1 MGWGWSLVEEHVPPM
16 HKAVFHPQH
25 QGLGRFRGQTTPQA
39 DYPVISVVMRLPQMA
54 DIGR

>member
-25 QGLGRFRGQTTPQA
+25 QGLGRFRGQTTQ
-39 DYPVISVVMRLPQMA
+39 
-54 DIGR
+54 